1 MRNYTVTFST
11 IDGHEHRV
19 TVRSDSARRAEALAS
34 IEHYRESQHHMF
46 GVRVRR
52 AQ

>member
-1 MRNYTVTFST
+1 MHNYIVTYST
-11 IDGHEHRV
+11 ADGQEHRV

-34 IEHYRESQHHMF
+34 IDHYRESQHHMF
-46 GVRVRR
+46 GIRVRR